1 MAERRMFTKKITD
14 ADEFISLPSSTQALY
29 LHLTM
34 SADDDGFNNQIQMAM
49 FKAHA
54 SVDDLKIRL
63 AKRFIIQFSNGVIVI
78 KHWRMANA
86 LRKDR
91 YTVTAYQEELKM
103 LKIKDN
109 GSYSLENED
118 VVAEWL
124 PDGCQTV
131 AACKD
136 SIGND
141 SVDKN
146 KENNNIPPTP
156 LKGGAEKKK
165 TPRKKVVV
173 LLGEILKTN
182 PNALTEKV
190 IAAMYEWAEYKDQR
204 NSRYVEAGLS
214 QQLNLAYN
222 YTKRCGE
229 DAVVDCIHK
238 SIANN
243 YQGITWDKLD
253 HMPKSGNK
261 VMTTQEKSMANLK
274 KWLEEMNNDE
284 QTDIQDH

>member
-54 SVDDLKIRL
+54 SVDDLKILL

-91 YTVTAYQEELKM
+91 YTATAYQEELKM

-118 VVAEWL
+118 VVAKWL

-131 AACKD
+131 AAGKD
-136 SIGND
+136 SIGKD

-146 KENNNIPPTP
+146 RVGNTFCGEPDKPPTP
-156 LKGGAEKKK
+156 QEPVFIRIPLADKTEYDVTESMVKEFEGAYPAVDVEQQLRNMRQWSLASPANRKTRKG
-165 TPRKKVVV
+165 V
-173 LLGEILKTN
+173 LRFITN
-182 PNALTEKV
+182 WLIKEQNRGGSKRQMPKRDDNAD
-190 IAAMYEWAEYKDQR
+190 AEWAERKD
-204 NSRYVEAGLS
+204 
-214 QQLNLAYN
+214 
-222 YTKRCGE
+222 GE
-229 DAVVDCIHK
+229 IK
-238 SIANN
+238 
-243 YQGITWDKLD
+243 
-253 HMPKSGNK
+253 
-261 VMTTQEKSMANLK
+261 
-274 KWLEEMNNDE
+274 
-284 QTDIQDH
+284 